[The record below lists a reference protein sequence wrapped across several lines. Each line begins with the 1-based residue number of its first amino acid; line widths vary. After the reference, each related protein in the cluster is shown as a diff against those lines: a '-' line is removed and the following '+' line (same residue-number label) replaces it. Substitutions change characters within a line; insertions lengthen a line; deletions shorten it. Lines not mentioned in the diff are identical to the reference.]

1 MLDDWV
7 DAVGAELGLG
17 HEKLDLDRQLDVARV
32 VAHRVERRA
41 APVTALLIGLAAG
54 RDGGTPEDV
63 ARVTQEVMTLARG
76 WGRNDSEVEAPPPS

>member
-7 DAVGAELGLG
+7 EAVAAELGLG
-17 HEKLDLDRQLDVARV
+17 PEKLDLDRQLDVARV

-63 ARVTQEVMTLARG
+63 ARATQEVMTLARG
-76 WGRNDSEVEAPPPS
+76 WGRNVSETDAPPS

>member
-7 DAVGAELGLG
+7 EAVAAELELG
-17 HEKLDLDRQLDVARV
+17 HGSLDLDRQLDVARV

-41 APVTALLIGLAAG
+41 APITALLIGLAAG
-54 RDGGTPEDV
+54 RDGGTREDV

-76 WGRNDSEVEAPPPS
+76 WGRDVSEGDAPSS

>member
-7 DAVGAELGLG
+7 EAVAAELGLG
-17 HEKLDLDRQLDVARV
+17 PEKLDLDRQLDVARV

-54 RDGGTPEDV
+54 RAGGSAEDV

-76 WGRNDSEVEAPPPS
+76 WGRNVAEADPPPS